1 MVFFGLVDRR
11 LAGSDLGEV
20 VEFFATRVQV
30 EPHG

>member
-1 MVFFGLVDRR
+1 MVFFGLDRR